1 MKILVTGGAGYIG
14 SVLVGRLL
22 DEGHEVTVVDNFR
35 LDQTSLLHYCHN
47 NRFTV
52 LKSDVRD
59 PDVMVPL
66 IKKADAILPLAGL
79 VGAPICARDPVGA
92 RTVNYEAVQL
102 ILDHRSKEQW
112 VVFPSTN
119 SGYGVGD
126 EGVLCTEESPLR
138 PISLYARLKVEMERL
153 VLDQDNVVT
162 FRFATLFGVSP
173 RMRIGL
179 IVNDFTYRAV
189 RDKCIV
195 LFEPH
200 FQRNYLHVSDAA
212 DAFVHV
218 LNNFAAM
225 KNQPYNVGLTEA
237 NKSKLELCHEIRN
250 VIPDFNIFVSE
261 FSKDPDQRNYIVS
274 NAKIEAT
281 GFKPRYSLLA
291 GIKEMVKAFEMIATN
306 EYLAMR

>member
-22 DEGHEVTVVDNFR
+22 EEGHEVTVIDNFR
-35 LDQTSLLHYCHN
+35 LDQTSLLQYCHDT
-47 NRFTV
+47 RFTV
-52 LKSDVRD
+52 LKADVRD
-59 PDVMVPL
+59 ADVMVPL

-92 RTVNYEAVQL
+92 RTVNFDAVQL
-102 ILDHRSKEQW
+102 ILEHRSREQW
-112 VVFPSTN
+112 VIFPSTN
-119 SGYGVGD
+119 SGYGVG
-126 EGVLCTEESPLR
+126 EQGILCTEETPLR
-138 PISLYARLKVEMERL
+138 PISLYGRLKVDMERM

-189 RDKCIV
+189 RDKWIV

-200 FQRNYLHVSDAA
+200 FQRNYLHVRDASE
-212 DAFVHV
+212 AFMHV
-218 LNNFAAM
+218 LSNFSAM

-237 NKSKLELCHEIRN
+237 NKSKLELCHEIQK
-250 VIPDFNIFVSE
+250 VIPSFHIFVSE
-261 FSKDPDQRNYIVS
+261 YDKDPDQRNYIVS

-281 GFKPRYSLLA
+281 GFKPKNSLLT
-291 GIKEMVKAFEMIATN
+291 GITEMVKAYEMVATN
-306 EYLAMR
+306 EYMAMR